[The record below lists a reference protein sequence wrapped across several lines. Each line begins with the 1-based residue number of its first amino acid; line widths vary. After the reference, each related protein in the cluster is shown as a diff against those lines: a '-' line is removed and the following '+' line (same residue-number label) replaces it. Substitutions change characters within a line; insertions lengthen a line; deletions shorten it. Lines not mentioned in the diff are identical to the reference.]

1 MFISDRYDST
11 FGNIAFE
18 ALPPTHVYIDPS
30 WKTPN
35 AWDIKNYFEWS
46 MLSVS
51 EIMALYPKMASELR
65 DWKMREEF
73 TGMDFGEYH
82 GGVQRYRNTDE
93 KWGDYHR
100 VITFHHIV
108 EEERDW
114 EYDLINRCPFPE
126 NGFDPGSEGHK
137 QATQIYIQENGLE
150 EGQYTTVK
158 QKKSIKRIETVCPTL
173 HNEMFLASGKDRIQT
188 NNCNIYPVGNSFYGQ
203 FRGVVDD
210 LHDVQIDFNKGQ
222 MNILDIQSR
231 SAKGAFILDEAL
243 TGGSEQKKREI
254 ESQWNDP
261 AARIWVEEGSTAEL
275 GAHGGMIELR
285 GVQPTPDMFN
295 QTNKAL
301 DLADWLSSMPAAMD
315 SRTESSTESGK
326 LFQSKVQVGLISQ
339 KYGMKIF
346 ERHKKEKALAYFL
359 QAKIT
364 YSGYPRS
371 FSKSGEKDNALQIN
385 VPAVDPIGRR
395 VIINDISKIPEMKVV
410 LIPSTSGINIR
421 TELRGQYT
429 EALQV
434 LNDPKDRIAK
444 LILLDGI
451 FDTQDMPEDKKTE
464 IHKAIQMLITEE
476 AMAISMR
483 LVQGK
488 MQMQQLGLE
497 MPMEGADN
505 GVNAEQ
511 GEFSEEQAMQGTP
524 QDRMIPNQQG
534 VEQ

>member
-1 MFISDRYDST
+1 
-11 FGNIAFE
+11 
-18 ALPPTHVYIDPS
+18 
-30 WKTPN
+30 
-35 AWDIKNYFEWS
+35 
-46 MLSVS
+46 
-51 EIMALYPKMASELR
+51 
-65 DWKMREEF
+65 
-73 TGMDFGEYH
+73 
-82 GGVQRYRNTDE
+82 
-93 KWGDYHR
+93 
-100 VITFHHIV
+100 
-108 EEERDW
+108 
-114 EYDLINRCPFPE
+114 
-126 NGFDPGSEGHK
+126 
-137 QATQIYIQENGLE
+137 
-150 EGQYTTVK
+150 
-158 QKKSIKRIETVCPTL
+158 
-173 HNEMFLASGKDRIQT
+173 MFLASGIDRIQT
-188 NNCNIYPVGNSFYGQ
+188 NNCNIYPIGNNFYGQ

-210 LHDVQIDFNKGQ
+210 LHDVQLDFNKGQ
-222 MNILDIQSR
+222 MNIIDMQTR
-231 SAKGAFILDEAL
+231 TAKGAFILDEAL

-261 AARIWVEEGSTAEL
+261 AARIWVEEGSTNEL
-275 GAHGGMIELR
+275 GAHGGMLEIR

-301 DLADWLSSMPAAMD
+301 DLADWLSAMPAAMD
-315 SRTESSTESGK
+315 SRTESNTESGK
-326 LFQSKVQVGLISQ
+326 LYQSKVQVGLIGQ

-371 FSKSGEKDNALQIN
+371 FSKSGEKDNALEIN
-385 VPAVDPIGRR
+385 VPAIDPIGRR
-395 VIINDISKIPEMKVV
+395 VIINDISKIPEMKVI

-434 LNDPKDRIAK
+434 LNDPKDRLAK
-444 LILLDGI
+444 LILLNAI

-464 IHKAIQMLITEE
+464 INKAIQMLITEE
-476 AMAISMR
+476 AMAITMR
-483 LVQGK
+483 LTQGK

-497 MPMEGADN
+497 MPISGAEN
-505 GVNAEQ
+505 GVNAEP